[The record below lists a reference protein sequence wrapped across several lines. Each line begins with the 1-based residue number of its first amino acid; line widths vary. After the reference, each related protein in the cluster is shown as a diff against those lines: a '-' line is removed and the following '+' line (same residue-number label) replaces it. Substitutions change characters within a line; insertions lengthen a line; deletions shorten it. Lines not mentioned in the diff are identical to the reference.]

1 MNRRKFLTGATAGA
15 ATIAAF
21 GLNGGA
27 QAPAVPAGGQA
38 PAPCPAPGAEPA
50 RGGGGGRG
58 GGGRGGG
65 QAAGPA
71 PPPALLGNPGAPP
84 NVPAWKMARISLM
97 QLNFGSV
104 LLPNP
109 SANNANPTAQNAN
122 QQYTVLDLPRVYVQH
137 LGVHNIEF
145 QLGNIVR
152 CETEP
157 AFTKELKAKL
167 DEYKVVCSQINMEIG
182 AASGMTADAAGR
194 RAGIER
200 MKRWIPICNELGCKR
215 MMGNQNQGSL
225 FKERFADAV
234 AWMKE
239 IADACRPHGIM
250 FSMETRGAGQ
260 PAIPACSP
268 GNPVNA
274 PLVQD
279 LGMKPWEFMYRI
291 FEAAG
296 AHSNVDIGNVGAMN
310 QQELHDCIKRWYPR
324 SSGNMHIKSNNAW
337 NIGEAVRYTEGLG
350 YKGLYAIEVGVWAG
364 QRMTL
369 NQILPNLKNQFQE
382 YKP

>member
-1 MNRRKFLTGATAGA
+1 MNRRKFLTGSAAGA
-15 ATIAAF
+15 AGIAAL
-21 GLNGGA
+21 GITGGA
-27 QAPAVPAGGQA
+27 QAPAAQT
-38 PAPCPAPGAEPA
+38 PAPCPTPEQAALAAQQG
-50 RGGGGGRG
+50 RGGGRG
-58 GGGRGGG
+58 GGRGQG
-65 QAAGPA
+65 APAGPP
-71 PPPALLGNPGAPP
+71 PPPALIGNPGAPP
-84 NVPAWKMARISLM
+84 NVPAWKMARVSLM
-97 QLNFGSV
+97 QLNFNSV

-109 SANNANPTAQNAN
+109 SQNNPNPQPSGN
-122 QQYTVLDLPRVYVQH
+122 QQYTVFDLPRVYVQH

-145 QLGNIVR
+145 QLGNIQQ
-152 CETEP
+152 CETDP
-157 AFTKELKAKL
+157 NFTKQLKAKL

-182 AASGMTADAAGR
+182 AGAGMTADAAGR

-215 MMGNQNQGSL
+215 MMGNQNQGAL
-225 FKERFADAV
+225 TKDKFADAV

-250 FSMETRGAGQ
+250 FSMETRGANQ
-260 PAIPACSP
+260 PALPPCSP

-274 PLVQD
+274 PLTQD
-279 LGMKPWEFMYRI
+279 LGMKPWEFMYQI

-324 SSGNMHIKSNNAW
+324 SSGNMHIKSSNNW
-337 NIGEAVRYTEGLG
+337 NIGEAVRYTESLG
-350 YKGLYAIEVGVWAG
+350 YRGLYAIEVGVWAG

-369 NQILPNLKNQFQE
+369 NQILANVKNQPGE